1 MNTLQSFSQE
11 LVELS
16 GRLIGEKILITD
28 TAGIIIGCT
37 DSKRIGELHEAS
49 LDVMQTGQSNSH
61 DQNAASSLKGTFA
74 GITLPLEY
82 ENKVVGSVGITG
94 DPERVVQYGQM
105 IRAFI
110 EMILRFRAGQKQ
122 LVVRDRESLNLIRE
136 ILYFNGMDDQEAR
149 ITSQANALGYDLTAQ
164 HIAMLVQTDEKP
176 EDPDILQNT
185 VCQVF
190 DPVKNIVGAFSPQ
203 QVIVL
208 TAHSPASQESSGESH
223 EYKQCVKLHE
233 NLMKALHQPCTIG
246 IGSIGSG
253 IPGLQESC
261 KDALLTAH
269 IATHMSPRPAVLTS
283 EEVVLERIISK
294 IPDKTY
300 SQAAS
305 RAMETIQEQKDA
317 EEIKQMIITW
327 CQQSFSVSDTARA
340 LFIHKNT
347 LLYRMERLQRLT
359 GYDLRVFR
367 DAMTLYLIINMQ
379 QFRNISKMD
388 ECTIPTVQTAKDKN
402 HSLTREHRL

>member
-1 MNTLQSFSQE
+1 MNTLQAFSQE

-16 GRLIGEKILITD
+16 GRLIGEKVLITD

-37 DSKRIGELHEAS
+37 DTERLGELHEAS
-49 LDVMQTGQSNSH
+49 LDVMQTGLSNSH
-61 DQNAASSLKGTFA
+61 DNNAASSLRGTFA

-82 ENKVVGSVGITG
+82 ENRVVGSVGITG

-110 EMILRFRAGQKQ
+110 EMILRFRAGQRQ

-136 ILYFNGMDDQEAR
+136 ILYFNGAEDQETR
-149 ITSQANALGYDLTAQ
+149 ISGQANAIGYDLA
-164 HIAMLVQTDEKP
+164 APYAALVVQTEEKP

-185 VCQVF
+185 VVQVF
-190 DPVKNIVGAFSPQ
+190 DPVTNIVGAFSPG

-208 TAHSPASQESSGESH
+208 ADHSAGGHDPADISRLLD
-223 EYKQCVKLHE
+223 QCRKLHE
-233 NLMKALHQPCTIG
+233 NLEKVLNTPCVIG
-246 IGSIGSG
+246 IGGAASG
-253 IPGLQESC
+253 IPDLQEAC
-261 KDALLTAH
+261 RDALFTAH
-269 IATHMSPRPAVLTS
+269 TAMRMSPRPAVLS
-283 EEVVLERIISK
+283 AEEVALERIISK

-300 SQAAS
+300 SHAAS
-305 RAMETIQEQKDA
+305 RAMEIIRDQKDA

-327 CQQSFSVSDTARA
+327 CQQGFSVSDTARA

-367 DAMTLYLIINMQ
+367 DALTLYLMIGMQ
-379 QFRNISKMD
+379 QFRNVSAENVRTFLQPNYSEGPEKHG
-388 ECTIPTVQTAKDKN
+388 TA
-402 HSLTREHRL
+402 R

>member
-1 MNTLQSFSQE
+1 MNTLQAFSQE

-16 GRLIGEKILITD
+16 GRLIGEKVLITD

-37 DSKRIGELHEAS
+37 DTERLGELHEAS
-49 LDVMQTGQSNSH
+49 LDVMQTGLSNSH
-61 DQNAASSLKGTFA
+61 DNNAASSLRGTFA

-82 ENKVVGSVGITG
+82 ENRVVGSVGITG

-110 EMILRFRAGQKQ
+110 EMILRFRAGQRQ

-136 ILYFNGMDDQEAR
+136 ILYFNGAEDQETR
-149 ITSQANALGYDLTAQ
+149 ISGQANAIGYDLA
-164 HIAMLVQTDEKP
+164 APYAALVVQTEEKP

-185 VCQVF
+185 VVQVF
-190 DPVKNIVGAFSPQ
+190 DPVTNIVGAFSPG

-208 TAHSPASQESSGESH
+208 ADHAAGGHDPDDISRLLD
-223 EYKQCVKLHE
+223 QCRKLHE
-233 NLMKALHQPCTIG
+233 NLEKVLNTSCVIG
-246 IGSIGSG
+246 IGGAASG
-253 IPGLQESC
+253 IPDLQEAC
-261 KDALLTAH
+261 RDALFTAH
-269 IATHMSPRPAVLTS
+269 TAMRMNPRPAVLS
-283 EEVVLERIISK
+283 AEEVALERIISK

-300 SQAAS
+300 SHAAS
-305 RAMETIQEQKDA
+305 RAMEIIRDQKDA
-317 EEIKQMIITW
+317 EEIKQMIVTW
-327 CQQSFSVSDTARA
+327 CQQGFSVSDTARA

-367 DAMTLYLIINMQ
+367 DALTLYLMIGMQ
-379 QFRNISKMD
+379 QFRNVSAENVRTFLQPNYSEGPEKHG
-388 ECTIPTVQTAKDKN
+388 TA
-402 HSLTREHRL
+402 R

>member
-1 MNTLQSFSQE
+1 MNTLQAFSQE

-16 GRLIGEKILITD
+16 GRLIGEKVLITD

-37 DSKRIGELHEAS
+37 DTERLGELHEAS
-49 LDVMQTGQSNSH
+49 LDVMQTGLSNSH
-61 DQNAASSLKGTFA
+61 DNNAASSLRGTFA

-82 ENKVVGSVGITG
+82 ENRVVGSVGITG

-110 EMILRFRAGQKQ
+110 EMILRFRAGQRQ

-136 ILYFNGMDDQEAR
+136 ILYFNGAEDQETR
-149 ITSQANALGYDLTAQ
+149 ISGQANAIGYDLA
-164 HIAMLVQTDEKP
+164 APYAALVVQTEEKP

-185 VCQVF
+185 VVQVF
-190 DPVKNIVGAFSPQ
+190 DPVTNIVGAFSPG

-208 TAHSPASQESSGESH
+208 ADHAAGGHDPADISRLLD
-223 EYKQCVKLHE
+223 QCRKLHE
-233 NLMKALHQPCTIG
+233 NLEKVLNTPCVIG
-246 IGSIGSG
+246 IGGAASG
-253 IPGLQESC
+253 IPDLQEAC
-261 KDALLTAH
+261 RDALFTAH
-269 IATHMSPRPAVLTS
+269 TAMRMNPRPAVLS
-283 EEVVLERIISK
+283 AEEVALERIISK

-300 SQAAS
+300 SHAAS
-305 RAMETIQEQKDA
+305 RAMEIIRDQKDA
-317 EEIKQMIITW
+317 EEIKQMIVTW
-327 CQQSFSVSDTARA
+327 CQQGFSVSDTARA

-367 DAMTLYLIINMQ
+367 DALTLYLMIGMQ
-379 QFRNISKMD
+379 QFRNVSAENVRTFLQPNYSEGPEKHG
-388 ECTIPTVQTAKDKN
+388 TA
-402 HSLTREHRL
+402 R

>member
-1 MNTLQSFSQE
+1 MNTLQAFSQE

-16 GRLIGEKILITD
+16 GRLIGEKVLITD
-28 TAGIIIGCT
+28 TTGIIIGCT
-37 DSKRIGELHEAS
+37 DAERIGELHEAS
-49 LDVMQTGQSNSH
+49 LDVMQTGVSNSH
-61 DQNAASSLKGTFA
+61 DRDAASGLKGTFA

-94 DPERVVQYGQM
+94 EPDQVVQYGQM

-136 ILYFNGMDDQEAR
+136 ILYFNGADDQEAR
-149 ITSQANALGYDLTAQ
+149 ISGQANAIGYDLSAP
-164 HIAMLVQTDEKP
+164 HIALVVQTNEKP

-185 VCQVF
+185 VFQIF

-203 QVIVL
+203 QVMVL
-208 TAHSPASQESSGESH
+208 ADHKPGSRDPSDISH
-223 EYKQCVKLHE
+223 VCEQCRKLHE
-233 NLMKALHQPCTIG
+233 NLSKVLYMSCFIG

-253 IPGLQESC
+253 IPELQESC
-261 KDALLTAH
+261 RDALLTAH
-269 IATHMSPRPAVLTS
+269 IATHMSPRPEVLSS

-294 IPDKTY
+294 IPDRMY
-300 SQAAS
+300 SRAAS
-305 RAMETIQEQKDA
+305 RAMEIIHEQKDE
-317 EEIKQMIITW
+317 EEIRQMIIAW
-327 CQQSFSVSDTARA
+327 CQQGFSVSDTARA

-367 DAMTLYLIINMQ
+367 DALTLYLMIGMQ
-379 QFRNISKMD
+379 QFRNIFADNAHTYLQPDYTGNAS
-388 ECTIPTVQTAKDKN
+388 E
-402 HSLTREHRL
+402 E

>member
-1 MNTLQSFSQE
+1 MNTLQAFSQE

-16 GRLIGEKILITD
+16 GRLIGEKVLITD

-37 DSKRIGELHEAS
+37 DTERLGELHEAS
-49 LDVMQTGQSNSH
+49 LDVMQTGLSNSH
-61 DQNAASSLKGTFA
+61 DNNAASSLRGTFA

-82 ENKVVGSVGITG
+82 ENRVVGSVGITG

-110 EMILRFRAGQKQ
+110 EMILRFRAGQRQ

-136 ILYFNGMDDQEAR
+136 ILYFNGAEDQETR
-149 ITSQANALGYDLTAQ
+149 ISGQANAIGYDLA
-164 HIAMLVQTDEKP
+164 APYAALVVQTEEKP

-185 VCQVF
+185 VVQVF
-190 DPVKNIVGAFSPQ
+190 DPVTNIVGAFSPG

-208 TAHSPASQESSGESH
+208 ADHAAGGHDPADISRLLD
-223 EYKQCVKLHE
+223 QCRKLHE
-233 NLMKALHQPCTIG
+233 NLEKVLNTPCVIG
-246 IGSIGSG
+246 IGGAASG
-253 IPGLQESC
+253 IPDLQEAC
-261 KDALLTAH
+261 RDALFTAH
-269 IATHMSPRPAVLTS
+269 TAMRMNPRPAVLS
-283 EEVVLERIISK
+283 AEEVALERIISK

-300 SQAAS
+300 SHAAS
-305 RAMETIQEQKDA
+305 RAMEIIRDQKDA

-327 CQQSFSVSDTARA
+327 CQQGFSVSDTARA

-367 DAMTLYLIINMQ
+367 DALTLYLMIGMQ
-379 QFRNISKMD
+379 QFRNVSAENVRTFLQPNYSEGPEKHG
-388 ECTIPTVQTAKDKN
+388 TA
-402 HSLTREHRL
+402 R

>member
-16 GRLIGEKILITD
+16 GRLIGEKVLITD

-37 DSKRIGELHEAS
+37 DAKRIGELHEAS
-49 LDVMQTGQSNSH
+49 LDVMQTGMSNSH
-61 DQNAASSLKGTFA
+61 DRNAASNLKGTFA

-82 ENKVVGSVGITG
+82 ENKVVGTVGITG
-94 DPERVVQYGQM
+94 DPDRVVQYGQM

-136 ILYFNGMDDQEAR
+136 ILYFNGVDDQEVR
-149 ITSQANALGYDLTAQ
+149 ISSQANALGYNLASP
-164 HIAMLVQTDEKP
+164 HIAFLVQTDEKP
-176 EDPDILQNT
+176 EDPDILQNAI
-185 VCQVF
+185 CQIF

-203 QVIVL
+203 QVMVL
-208 TAHSPASQESSGESH
+208 AVQMPESRKPSGISDVYSQ
-223 EYKQCVKLHE
+223 CLKLHE
-233 NLMKALHQPCTIG
+233 NLKKIHHLKCIIG

-253 IPGLQESC
+253 IPDLQESC

-269 IATHMSPRPAVLTS
+269 IAMHMTPRPAVLNS
-283 EEVVLERIISK
+283 EEVVLERIISR
-294 IPDKTY
+294 IPEKTY
-300 SQAAS
+300 SLAAT
-305 RAMETIQEQKDA
+305 RAMKIIHEQKDA
-317 EEIKQMIITW
+317 DEIKQMILTW
-327 CQQSFSVSDTARA
+327 CQEGFSVSGTARA

-367 DAMTLYLIINMQ
+367 DALTLYLMIGMQ
-379 QFRNISKMD
+379 QFKDISVD
-388 ECTIPTVQTAKDKN
+388 NAHALLSQNYPGDLLQE
-402 HSLTREHRL
+402 

>member
-16 GRLIGEKILITD
+16 GRLIGEKVLITD

-37 DSKRIGELHEAS
+37 DAQRIGEWHEAS
-49 LDVMQTGQSNSH
+49 LDVMQTGLSNSH
-61 DQNAASSLKGTFA
+61 DRDAASSLKGTFA

-136 ILYFNGMDDQEAR
+136 ILYFNGVDDQEVR
-149 ITSQANALGYDLTAQ
+149 ISSQANALGYDLASPY
-164 HIAMLVQTDEKP
+164 IAFLVQTDEKP
-176 EDPDILQNT
+176 EDPDILQNAI
-185 VCQVF
+185 CQIF
-190 DPVKNIVGAFSPQ
+190 DPIKNIVGAFSPQ
-203 QVIVL
+203 QVMVL
-208 TAHSPASQESSGESH
+208 THSPDSRKSSGISDV
-223 EYKQCVKLHE
+223 YNRCLKLHE
-233 NLMKALHQPCTIG
+233 NLSKIHHLSCIIG

-253 IPGLQESC
+253 IPDLHESC
-261 KDALLTAH
+261 KDALLTAY
-269 IATHMSPRPAVLTS
+269 IAMHMTPHPAVLNS
-283 EEVVLERIISK
+283 EEVVLERIISR

-300 SQAAS
+300 SVAAA
-305 RAMETIQEQKDA
+305 RAMKIIHEQKDA
-317 EEIKQMIITW
+317 DEIKQMIMTW
-327 CQQSFSVSDTARA
+327 CQEGFSVSGTARA

-367 DAMTLYLIINMQ
+367 DALTLYLMIGMQ
-379 QFRNISKMD
+379 QFRDISV
-388 ECTIPTVQTAKDKN
+388 ENAHALLHQNYPGELSQ
-402 HSLTREHRL
+402 E

>member
-1 MNTLQSFSQE
+1 MNTLQAFSQE

-16 GRLIGEKILITD
+16 GRLIGEKVLITD

-37 DSKRIGELHEAS
+37 DTERLGELHEAS
-49 LDVMQTGQSNSH
+49 LDVMQTGLSNSH
-61 DQNAASSLKGTFA
+61 DNNAASSLRGTFA

-82 ENKVVGSVGITG
+82 ENRVVGSVGITG

-110 EMILRFRAGQKQ
+110 EMILRFRAGQRQ

-136 ILYFNGMDDQEAR
+136 ILYFNGAEDQETR
-149 ITSQANALGYDLTAQ
+149 ISGQANAIGYDLA
-164 HIAMLVQTDEKP
+164 APYAALVVQTEEKP

-185 VCQVF
+185 VVQVF
-190 DPVKNIVGAFSPQ
+190 DPVTNIVGAFSPG

-208 TAHSPASQESSGESH
+208 ADHAAGGHDTADISRLLD
-223 EYKQCVKLHE
+223 QCRKLHE
-233 NLMKALHQPCTIG
+233 NLEKVLNTPCVIG
-246 IGSIGSG
+246 IGGAASG
-253 IPGLQESC
+253 IPDLQEAC
-261 KDALLTAH
+261 RDALFTAH
-269 IATHMSPRPAVLTS
+269 TAMRMNPRPAVLS
-283 EEVVLERIISK
+283 AEEVALERIISK

-300 SQAAS
+300 SHAAS
-305 RAMETIQEQKDA
+305 RAMEIIRDQKDA
-317 EEIKQMIITW
+317 EEIKQMIVTW
-327 CQQSFSVSDTARA
+327 CQQGFSVSDTARA

-367 DAMTLYLIINMQ
+367 DALTLYLMIGMQ
-379 QFRNISKMD
+379 QFRNVSAENVRAFLQPNYSEGPEKHG
-388 ECTIPTVQTAKDKN
+388 AA
-402 HSLTREHRL
+402 R